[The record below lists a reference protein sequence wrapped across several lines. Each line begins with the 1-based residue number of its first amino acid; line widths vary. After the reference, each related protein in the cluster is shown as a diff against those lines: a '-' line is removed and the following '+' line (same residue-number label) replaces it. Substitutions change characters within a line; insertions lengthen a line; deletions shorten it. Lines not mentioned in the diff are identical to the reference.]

1 MSAHRMSDPLDRRR
15 FLTAAAL
22 RGATVVGTG
31 VIGAT
36 ALGAV
41 DADAVFAAPLRRP
54 LDPAVPA
61 GAFVEGRITSV
72 DGGVLEVA
80 GSYGDYARVRVTNA
94 TSVWKVRA
102 TTAASIETGDGL
114 YARGVPM
121 PDGTVAADAVWV
133 NIVNLHTTIRGIE
146 KTRLHLAHGSHE
158 IVGNLLP
165 ATSSASYS
173 GAAPTADLS
182 GLRIGQGA
190 QVLGAWRPS
199 DDSVDI
205 VRVAVGPGAGHRR

>member
-1 MSAHRMSDPLDRRR
+1 MSAHRIADPLDRRR

-54 LDPAVPA
+54 LDPAVPSS
-61 GAFVEGRITSV
+61 AFVEGRITSI

-80 GSYGDYARVRVTNA
+80 GSYGDHARVRLTGA

-102 TTAASIETGDGL
+102 TTAASVETGDGL

-146 KTRLHLAHGSHE
+146 KTRLHLAHGTHE
-158 IVGNLLP
+158 IVGNLIP
-165 ATSSASYS
+165 DTSSASYS